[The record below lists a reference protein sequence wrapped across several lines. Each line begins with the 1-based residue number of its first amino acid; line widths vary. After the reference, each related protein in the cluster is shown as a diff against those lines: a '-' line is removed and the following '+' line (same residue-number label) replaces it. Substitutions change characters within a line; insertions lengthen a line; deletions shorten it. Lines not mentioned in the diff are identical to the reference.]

1 MSELRPSP
9 NSTHEV
15 INQPEG
21 LEGYNLFDTDP
32 TVTSF
37 LERTGAVTEELWG
50 LGQWL
55 GTPEAMELGRQAN
68 AYPPTLRPYDARGNR
83 IDEVEFHPSYHR
95 LMSTTIGAGI
105 ASFPEKDGPDPNH
118 HLKRAVGMY
127 LISQNEAGHG
137 CPISM
142 TYAAVPS
149 LRHNPALAAV
159 YEPLLQAHS
168 YAPELVPA
176 ARKGSATTGMAMTEK
191 QGGSDLRANTTV
203 AELGESGEA
212 LLTGHKWFCSAPMSD
227 LFLTLARDK
236 DGLSCYLVPRVLED
250 GTRNSFLIRRLK
262 DKLGNRSN
270 ASSEIEYDH
279 TVGYRVGE
287 PGRGVKTIMDMV
299 AFCRFDSMLGSA
311 AQMRQGLVQAIWFAR
326 GRSAFGKNLVEQEL
340 MQNVLVDLSIE
351 SEAATL
357 TSLYLAAMDDR
368 AAMDPAA
375 KSFRRI
381 AVAAAKFLICKRA
394 PAFMAEAMES
404 LGGNG
409 YVEESILARLF
420 RESPLNGIWEG
431 SGNVN
436 ALDVLRA
443 MAKEPYSV
451 EVLLAELEATT
462 GANAAYDA
470 ALGDFKHRLAHL
482 ESPEWQARE
491 LVEKMALL
499 VESSLMLRFSSPTN
513 AQLFCDSRLGGRH
526 GSVLGTLPRTGEA
539 KSILEAAF
547 PHF

>member
-1 MSELRPSP
+1 MSKLRPSP
-9 NSTHEV
+9 TTTHEV
-15 INQPEG
+15 INQPEV
-21 LEGYNLFDTDP
+21 LTDYNLLSTDP
-32 TVTSF
+32 TVTAF
-37 LERTGAVTEELWG
+37 LERSGASTEELVD

-55 GTPEAMELGRQAN
+55 GTQEAIELGRQAN
-68 AYPPTLRPYDARGNR
+68 AYPPVLRSYDSRGNR

-105 ASFPEKDGPDPNH
+105 ASFPEQERPDPNH

-149 LRHNPALAAV
+149 LRHNPELSAA
-159 YEPLLQAHS
+159 YEPLLRAHS

-176 ARKGSATTGMAMTEK
+176 RSKGSATAGMAMTEK

-203 AELGESGEA
+203 ADLGGSGEA

-250 GTRNSFLIRRLK
+250 GTRNSVIVRRLK

-299 AFCRFDSMLGSA
+299 AFCRYDSMLGSA
-311 AQMRQGLVQAIWFAR
+311 AQMRQGLIQAIWFAR
-326 GRSAFGKNLVEQEL
+326 GRSVFGKSLIEQEL
-340 MQNVLVDLSIE
+340 MQNVLVDLAIE
-351 SEAATL
+351 SEAATI
-357 TSLYLAAMDDR
+357 TSLYLANADDR
-368 AAMDPAA
+368 SATDPVAR
-375 KSFRRI
+375 SFRRI
-381 AVAAAKFLICKRA
+381 AVAASKFLICKRA

-443 MAKEPYSV
+443 MAKEPASV
-451 EVLLAELEATT
+451 AALLAELEGSA
-462 GANAAYDA
+462 GSNAAYDSALA
-470 ALGDFKHRLAHL
+470 AFKHELTHL

-499 VESSLMLRFSSPTN
+499 IESSLMLRYSTATN

>member
-15 INQPEG
+15 INQPDG

-68 AYPPTLRPYDARGNR
+68 VYPPTLRPYDARGNR

-105 ASFPEKDGPDPNH
+105 ASFPEQDGPDPNH

-176 ARKGSATTGMAMTEK
+176 ASKGSATAGMAMTEK

-203 AELGESGEA
+203 ADLGESGEA

-299 AFCRFDSMLGSA
+299 
-311 AQMRQGLVQAIWFAR
+311 
-326 GRSAFGKNLVEQEL
+326 
-340 MQNVLVDLSIE
+340 
-351 SEAATL
+351 
-357 TSLYLAAMDDR
+357 
-368 AAMDPAA
+368 
-375 KSFRRI
+375 
-381 AVAAAKFLICKRA
+381 
-394 PAFMAEAMES
+394 
-404 LGGNG
+404 
-409 YVEESILARLF
+409 
-420 RESPLNGIWEG
+420 
-431 SGNVN
+431 
-436 ALDVLRA
+436 
-443 MAKEPYSV
+443 
-451 EVLLAELEATT
+451 
-462 GANAAYDA
+462 
-470 ALGDFKHRLAHL
+470 
-482 ESPEWQARE
+482 
-491 LVEKMALL
+491 
-499 VESSLMLRFSSPTN
+499 
-513 AQLFCDSRLGGRH
+513 
-526 GSVLGTLPRTGEA
+526 
-539 KSILEAAF
+539 
-547 PHF
+547 

>member
-9 NSTHEV
+9 TTTHEV
-15 INQPEG
+15 INQPE
-21 LEGYNLFDTDP
+21 LLTGYNLLSTDP
-32 TVTSF
+32 TVTAF
-37 LERTGAVTEELWG
+37 LKRSRASTEELG
-50 LGQWL
+50 DLGQWL
-55 GTPEAMELGRQAN
+55 GTPEAIELGRQAN
-68 AYPPTLRPYDARGNR
+68 AYPPVLRSYDSRGNR

-105 ASFPEKDGPDPNH
+105 ASFPEQERPDPNH

-149 LRHNPALAAV
+149 LRHNPELSAT
-159 YEPLLQAHS
+159 YEPLLRAHF

-176 ARKGSATTGMAMTEK
+176 RSKGSATAGMAMTEK

-203 AELGESGEA
+203 ADLGGSGEA

-250 GTRNSFLIRRLK
+250 GTRNSVIVRRLK

-299 AFCRFDSMLGSA
+299 AFCRYDSMLGSA

-326 GRSAFGKNLVEQEL
+326 GRSVFGKSLIEQEL
-340 MQNVLVDLSIE
+340 MQNVLVDLAIE
-351 SEAATL
+351 SEAATI
-357 TSLYLAAMDDR
+357 TSLYLANADDR
-368 AAMDPAA
+368 SSTDPVAR
-375 KSFRRI
+375 SFRRI
-381 AVAAAKFLICKRA
+381 AVAASKFLICKRA

-443 MAKEPYSV
+443 MAKEPASV
-451 EVLLAELEATT
+451 AALLAELEGNA
-462 GANAAYDA
+462 GSNAAYDSALA
-470 ALGDFKHRLAHL
+470 AFKHELTHL

-499 VESSLMLRFSSPTN
+499 IESSLMLRYSAATN